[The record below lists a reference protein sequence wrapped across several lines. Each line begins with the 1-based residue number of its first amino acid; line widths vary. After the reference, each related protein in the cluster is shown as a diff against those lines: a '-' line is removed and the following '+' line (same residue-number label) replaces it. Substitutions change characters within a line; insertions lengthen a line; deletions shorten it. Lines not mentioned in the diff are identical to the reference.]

1 METKLEYTYYCYQ
14 LTGENWR
21 WIHQALM
28 IAYVVDP
35 DKSYRKNY
43 QRIINLFQ
51 EIYDSLIIFSIAFI
65 RINYISDHQGL
76 VDPPPIFTGELI
88 TIISVFQFRFHFMS
102 PVFLSV
108 RYSEK

>member
-43 QRIINLFQ
+43 QRIINLLEEVLLDDLIVTPKELNIIHDFLRS
-51 EIYDSLIIFSIAFI
+51 ERRVKKARRMCLKGFSKKLIEKISLCLKK
-65 RINYISDHQGL
+65 IS
-76 VDPPPIFTGELI
+76 
-88 TIISVFQFRFHFMS
+88 
-102 PVFLSV
+102 
-108 RYSEK
+108 